1 MSTQINEKSSPFH
14 FQAHALR
21 KSTNRTCLESS
32 WLCLKLRRCL
42 LASLLFT
49 VTIPYSFFK
58 ASLCFLL
65 LLLFSHFYVIPWAVA
80 HQAPRP
86 WNSLSKNIGVG
97 CHALLQGIFP
107 THRVISSFKAKCGSP
122 IYLYLFTH
130 GYAGSLSLCMSLL

>member
-107 THRVISSFKAKCGSP
+107 ARGLNPGLPHCRWI
-122 IYLYLFTH
+122 LYRLGHQGNPFNT
-130 GYAGSLSLCMSLL
+130 L